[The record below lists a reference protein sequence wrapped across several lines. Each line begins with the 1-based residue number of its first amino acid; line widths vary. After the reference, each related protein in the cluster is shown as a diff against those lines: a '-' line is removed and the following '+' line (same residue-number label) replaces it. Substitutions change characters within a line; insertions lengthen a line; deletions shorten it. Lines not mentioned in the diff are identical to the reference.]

1 MYSNNRDIN
10 IFNIKKKRIKIKDIT
25 VIPRMD
31 SPTRSHVN
39 KGAKLWNVNVAD
51 ALNNNN
57 ESKWKEKYITRD
69 KNHPTILPYR
79 IKKKE
84 KEKEE
89 RNHPPHNSHYNF
101 LMTCIHTKADS
112 LSLDRAQT
120 VIIITVRN
128 VMYHLRRATLR
139 EMVPMLMLGRWRW
152 LVGLFSKGPLPSS
165 WGTRTRIK
173 IERERR
179 ERLDFDEGRHEEE
192 FDLRIGSLKWMYCAR
207 KHCDAL
213 WNDCRG
219 IRS

>member
-1 MYSNNRDIN
+1 
-10 IFNIKKKRIKIKDIT
+10 
-25 VIPRMD
+25 MD

-57 ESKWKEKYITRD
+57 ESKRKEKYITRD

-152 LVGLFSKGPLPSS
+152 LVGLFSKGPPPSS

-179 ERLDFDEGRHEEE
+179 GENGWISTKEGTRRNLIYASVRWSGCIVREN
-192 FDLRIGSLKWMYCAR
+192 IVM
-207 KHCDAL
+207 HC
-213 WNDCRG
+213 G
-219 IRS
+219 MTVGG